1 MQVLAGLAG
10 CGDDKLEEKKQ
21 IPDVA
26 RQFYARFDLSPEDG
40 ANGSPSWSPD
50 GERIAFYSDRDG
62 SAEIYVMN
70 ADGSGV
76 ERLTHTEA
84 NEGAPAW
91 SPDGKLIAF
100 DSKRDGNYEIYVMNA
115 DGSEQRRITDYP
127 ERDLAPAWSPDGSK
141 IAYNSYRNESFE
153 LHVMNADGSENSKVA
168 DSGWIPAWSPDGSR
182 IAYNHGNEIY
192 VVSSDRY
199 NPEPEQVSRNTG
211 SYANWLPDG
220 AHILFQSRTSG
231 RQNFHVMDAN
241 GENER
246 MITRVQQGMLQDPR
260 ISRDGSHIVY
270 VHLPAQLAVPAGV
283 SGPQVICVM
292 RADGSN
298 SRALT
303 NRQ

>member
-1 MQVLAGLAG
+1 MKLSRQRPPSKTQVPERPALRERGSPGIRLLKVCCVVQFLVGLAS
-10 CGDDKLEEKKQ
+10 CGDDELEEKKQ
-21 IPDVA
+21 IPDAV
-26 RQFYARFDLSPEDG
+26 RQLYARFDLSPEDG

-62 SAEIYVMN
+62 N
-70 ADGSGV
+70 A
-76 ERLTHTEA
+76 
-84 NEGAPAW
+84 
-91 SPDGKLIAF
+91 
-100 DSKRDGNYEIYVMNA
+100 EIYVMNA

-182 IAYNHGNEIY
+182 LAYNHGNEIY

-199 NPEPEQVSRNTG
+199 NPDPERVSRNTG

-220 AHILFQSRTSG
+220 AHILFQARTSG

-246 MITRVQQGMLQDPR
+246 MITRVQQGMLLDPR
-260 ISRDGSHIVY
+260 VSRDGSHIVY
-270 VHLPAQLAVPAGV
+270 VHLPAQLDVPEGV

-292 RADGSN
+292 RVDGSD
-298 SRALT
+298 SRLLT
-303 NRQ
+303 NRR